1 MRINF
6 EDIILNQNF
15 SPKDKIFYISGNE
28 ETLINK
34 IEKFLIEKF
43 STIGISQVERI
54 DSIEERTNNK
64 NLFFDKNLVV
74 LSGYKGINREKIEE
88 LRKDGVELMLVCA
101 NNKGDAALKK
111 LFAKEKDLFLVNCYE
126 LNRSQKTN
134 ILNNYCK
141 NFNIKIQKDAFWH
154 MIEATENKFI
164 FFENEIKKIIELNKK
179 ECSLEDI
186 KNIVSNTVN
195 DNFYKLFFS
204 ILKKK
209 SDLVLLYSSSIN
221 SSSDVYRLLQVTKSC
236 FDLIFISNNVA
247 ELESKIPKY
256 MFMEKNNFLSIFKKT
271 NSKNKKE
278 IYSLIIKTE
287 ILLRKNTNQ
296 YFSIGNRFLLNV
308 RKSVQKI

>member
-6 EDIILNQNF
+6 EDIILNHNF

-34 IEKFLIEKF
+34 IERFLIEKF
-43 STIGISQVERI
+43 SKIGVSQVERI
-54 DSIEERTNNK
+54 GSIEERTNNK
-64 NLFFDKNLVV
+64 NLFFDKNLVI

-271 NSKNKKE
+271 NSKSKKE

>member
-6 EDIILNQNF
+6 EDIILNHNF

-88 LRKDGVELMLVCA
+88 IRKDGVELMLVCA

>member
-6 EDIILNQNF
+6 EDIILNHNF

-34 IEKFLIEKF
+34 IERFLIEKF
-43 STIGISQVERI
+43 SKIGVSQVERI
-54 DSIEERTNNK
+54 GSIEERTNNK
-64 NLFFDKNLVV
+64 NLFFDKNLVI

-154 MIEATENKFI
+154 MIEATENRFV

>member
-6 EDIILNQNF
+6 EDIILNHNF

-34 IEKFLIEKF
+34 IERFLIEKF
-43 STIGISQVERI
+43 SKIGVSQVERI
-54 DSIEERTNNK
+54 GSIEERTNNK
-64 NLFFDKNLVV
+64 NLFFDKNLVI

>member
-34 IEKFLIEKF
+34 IERFLIEKF
-43 STIGISQVERI
+43 SKIGVSQVERI
-54 DSIEERTNNK
+54 GSIEERTNNK
-64 NLFFDKNLVV
+64 NLFFDKNLVI

>member
-43 STIGISQVERI
+43 SKIGVSQVERI

-88 LRKDGVELMLVCA
+88 LRKDGVDLMLVCA
-101 NNKGDAALKK
+101 NNKGDAAPKK

-126 LNRSQKTN
+126 LNRSQKIN

-154 MIEATENKFI
+154 MIEATENRFV

-186 KNIVSNTVN
+186 KNIVSNVVN

-204 ILKKK
+204 ILKKN

-247 ELESKIPKY
+247 ELEANIPKY

-271 NSKNKKE
+271 NSKNKKQ

-308 RKSVQKI
+308 RKSIQTI

>member
-6 EDIILNQNF
+6 EEIILNHNF

-34 IEKFLIEKF
+34 IERFLIEKF
-43 STIGISQVERI
+43 SKIGVSQVERI
-54 DSIEERTNNK
+54 GSIEERTNNK
-64 NLFFDKNLVV
+64 NLFFDKNLVI